1 MRKLSDNEL
10 RMIEGGEAITIATV
24 MAILAIALVS
34 VITYRIFM
42 SSKGNATLPGGFK
55 FTWD

>member
-10 RMIEGGEAITIATV
+10 NEVEGGEAITITAI
-24 MAILAIALVS
+24 MAVLAVALVA
-34 VITYRIFM
+34 VICYRLFM
-42 SSKGNATLPGGFK
+42 SSKGGATLPGGFK